1 MSQKIAAEYLNETLS
16 VEPGNRLHRLV
27 ALLFDTWYDDLTD
40 ERIAELERHVESFR
54 WMNASA
60 ERVDP

>member
-40 ERIAELERHVESFR
+40 ERIAELEQHVESFR